1 MTEVWKDIPGYE
13 GMYQVSNTGLV
24 RTLSRYYP
32 NGKFYEGR
40 VLAMSGDRYLS
51 VSLSKNGI
59 PKTQLVH
66 RLVAKVFIPNPDN
79 KPQVN
84 HIDGNTHNNCINN
97 LEWCTAKENCNA
109 GIRCRNLREAQRKR
123 RLKDMKHSG
132 LCYLKDRKVFLAY
145 IHVGGKKIDLG
156 TFDTEGEALASRI
169 GAEKVLRLFEKDGC
183 Q

>member
-1 MTEVWKDIPGYE
+1 MAEVWKDIPGYE
-13 GMYQVSNTGLV
+13 GMYQVSDTGLV
-24 RTLSRYYP
+24 RTLSRHYSDGRY
-32 NGKFYEGR
+32 YEGR
-40 VLAMSGDRYLS
+40 VLAITNGRYSS
-51 VSLSKNGI
+51 VSLSKQGKA
-59 PKTQLVH
+59 KTLLVH
-66 RLVAKVFIPNPDN
+66 RLVADVFIPNPDK

-84 HIDGNTHNNCINN
+84 HIDGNPHNNRVSN